1 MALRQLN
8 IENHEN
14 IGARPANKGLIANKQ
29 VTHKTERAAFGE
41 LGNKLQVRNVG
52 VLIKKDA
59 RPPTK
64 VVRKPSIKSTN
75 TAAVKEKENAKKNE
89 EIAKKRETKPK
100 ILEEKKVSKIEKLSY
115 STKRLEDDV
124 DPSEKNDP
132 LLMTEY
138 VQDIYDYLR
147 EMEIKYSIKPQFLT
161 SHRSTPRM
169 RSVLVNWMVDVHL
182 NFSFLNETL
191 HLAVA
196 IVDRYLQDDKT
207 VGRETLQ
214 LVGVG
219 AFLVAGKY
227 EEMYLPD
234 MEDFV
239 YISDNIYSLKQILKM
254 EQHIL
259 QRLGYCLGRPLS
271 IHFLRRFSKIGKVKP
286 EHHVLGKYLLEL
298 ALVHYELCHYHP
310 SIQAAAA
317 LCFSIAIL
325 NECSNAAD
333 GWSETLAKHTSYS
346 FSDIRLIMIL
356 MADVLVKAESSKY
369 QAVRTKYSS
378 SKFAKISLNPKLKGT
393 LVKCLALK
401 MNKDSPKS
409 T

>member
-14 IGARPANKGLIANKQ
+14 IGARPANKGLITNKQ

-52 VLIKKDA
+52 VLIRKDA
-59 RPPTK
+59 KPPTK
-64 VVRKPSIKSTN
+64 VVHKPTVKPSIP
-75 TAAVKEKENAKKNE
+75 AAFKEKENVKKKE
-89 EIAKKRETKPK
+89 EIVKRESKPK
-100 ILEEKKVSKIEKLSY
+100 VLEEKKVSKTDKQLAY

-124 DPSEKNDP
+124 DPSEKTDP

-138 VQDIYDYLR
+138 IRDIYDYLR
-147 EMEIKYSIKPQFLT
+147 DMETQFAIKPQFLD
-161 SHRSTPRM
+161 SHRSSPRM

-182 NFSFLNETL
+182 NFSFLTETL
-191 HLAVA
+191 HLSVG
-196 IVDRYLQDDKT
+196 IVDRYLQCDKT
-207 VGRETLQ
+207 VGRENLQ
-214 LVGVG
+214 LVGVA
-219 AFLVAGKY
+219 AFLIAGKY
-227 EEMYLPD
+227 EEMYIPD
-234 MEDFV
+234 LQDFV
-239 YISDNIYSLKQILKM
+239 YISDNIYSLSQIFKMERNILK
-254 EQHIL
+254 Q
-259 QRLGYCLGRPLS
+259 LGYCLGRPLS
-271 IHFLRRFSKIGKVKP
+271 IYFLRRFSKIGKVKP

-298 ALVHYELCHYHP
+298 ALVHYELCHYQP

-317 LCFSIAIL
+317 LCLSIAIL
-325 NECSNAAD
+325 NECSNAAE
-333 GWSETLAKHTSYS
+333 GWSDTLAKHSLYN
-346 FSDIRLIMIL
+346 FSDIRLIMIS

-401 MNKDSPKS
+401 VNKDSPK
-409 T
+409 